1 MNQKVKWITSMMV
14 SLIMITGGFVMLA
27 QISAGQNKVGT
38 SGKEQESVSNYAV
51 LSYVKSISAHNMS
64 DMLSFG
70 FYQWLNRNGYTI
82 ENFINYPSSIILS
95 DLVTFLNENSAYKA
109 IFNRITAEEETSF
122 IRENHREMK
131 MFISTLNN
139 KSLKNS
145 SFQSS
150 AMIIGNKQVKGYNL
164 KTHNGTATVFK
175 ITSDS
180 LPGAICTDYGEWL
193 MVSVNYFKYSLIF
206 TTITDGQHDTL
217 NAVYLGNSAQN
228 FFNHANSAS
237 NDEAILEDVIIFVLG
252 VGVSLLPF
260 TIGLSGVAAV
270 IIDSVLA
277 AIGVALSIE
286 SISVSSKLLNLYE
299 STYANEKE
307 GKKYLW
313 LFDSVNYF
321 YPLQSFGVGS
331 LDSSIGEYGY
341 LSNGNTV
348 TIFPNVPVIASDGV
362 EGIIYISDIS
372 GYINNIANI
381 VGWNTWAYQGC
392 YSN

>member
-27 QISAGQNKVGT
+27 HISAGQNRVGT

-95 DLVTFLNENSAYKA
+95 DLVTFLNENSAYNA

-150 AMIIGNKQVKGYNL
+150 AMFIGNEQVKGYNL
-164 KTHNGTATVFK
+164 KTHNGAATAFQ
-175 ITSDS
+175 IASDS

-237 NDEAILEDVIIFVLG
+237 NDEVILEDVIIFVLG

-286 SISVSSKLLNLYE
+286 SISVSSRLLNLYE

-348 TIFPNVPVIASDGV
+348 TIFSNVPVIASDGV

>member
-1 MNQKVKWITSMMV
+1 MNQKVKWITSMTV

-51 LSYVKSISAHNMS
+51 LSYVKSIRAHNMS

-139 KSLKNS
+139 RSLKNS

-150 AMIIGNKQVKGYNL
+150 AMFIGNEQVKGYNL
-164 KTHNGTATVFK
+164 KTHNGTATAFQT
-175 ITSDS
+175 TSDS

>member
-51 LSYVKSISAHNMS
+51 LSYVKSIRVHNMS

-139 KSLKNS
+139 RSLKNS

-150 AMIIGNKQVKGYNL
+150 AMFIGNEQVKGYNL
-164 KTHNGTATVFK
+164 KTHNGTATAFQT
-175 ITSDS
+175 TSDS